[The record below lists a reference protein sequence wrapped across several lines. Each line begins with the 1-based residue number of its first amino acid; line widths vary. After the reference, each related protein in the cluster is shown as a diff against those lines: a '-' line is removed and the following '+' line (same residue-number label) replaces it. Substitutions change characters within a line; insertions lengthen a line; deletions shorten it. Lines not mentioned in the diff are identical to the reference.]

1 MRKEKTKNNPS
12 TEEEKEVLSLS
23 SEPSAQEPTA
33 AAELSKEKTS
43 EKEAVGGNEMPLENE
58 GRDEQR
64 SSLREEKEHEAVL
77 SSPEKKDSSLKKE
90 TAFDAEKQ
98 NEESE
103 KSEKDED
110 AHSAK
115 KSADT
120 PAGLET
126 DEGKKTAPAEKES
139 SACETEKKSR
149 AEKTSAEGE
158 ERPEGEIAAPETAPR
173 KKSIFVKIKERALV
187 WKKVLFDEV
196 NQRSTEIK
204 HAKTK
209 RILVTVGIGIFILCF
224 AAFYFTVG
232 KQIAFFVKKPEEFRD
247 WLEGFGK
254 SAIFIFLFLRVV
266 QTVLKLIPGEALEI
280 AAGCIFGTW
289 EGLLWCLVGSIIGS
303 LIIIF
308 LGKKYGMKIVGL
320 FVSPERMQSLSFL
333 KNKKRL
339 NFTFFLLY
347 FIPGTPKDMF
357 TWLVC
362 LTDENPFLFILI
374 TSIARIP
381 SIVTSTWCGHALIKG
396 NYWLSAGILVGTI
409 LLAVIGG
416 VIYKLTI
423 NKKKPQAA
431 AAGEGEGE
439 NERDSEK

>member
-1 MRKEKTKNNPS
+1 MRKEKTKNTPS

-23 SEPSAQEPTA
+23 SEPSAQESMS

-58 GRDEQR
+58 GKDEQV
-64 SSLREEKEHEAVL
+64 SSPWEEKENEVVL

-90 TAFDAEKQ
+90 RVFDAEKQ

-103 KSEKDED
+103 KAEKDAD
-110 AHSAK
+110 AHFAK

-126 DEGKKTAPAEKES
+126 DEGKKTASAEKES

-158 ERPEGEIAAPETAPR
+158 ECPEGEIAAPETAPR

-224 AAFYFTVG
+224 
-232 KQIAFFVKKPEEFRD
+232 
-247 WLEGFGK
+247 L
-254 SAIFIFLFLRVV
+254 
-266 QTVLKLIPGEALEI
+266 
-280 AAGCIFGTW
+280 
-289 EGLLWCLVGSIIGS
+289 
-303 LIIIF
+303 
-308 LGKKYGMKIVGL
+308 
-320 FVSPERMQSLSFL
+320 
-333 KNKKRL
+333 
-339 NFTFFLLY
+339 
-347 FIPGTPKDMF
+347 
-357 TWLVC
+357 
-362 LTDENPFLFILI
+362 
-374 TSIARIP
+374 
-381 SIVTSTWCGHALIKG
+381 
-396 NYWLSAGILVGTI
+396 
-409 LLAVIGG
+409 
-416 VIYKLTI
+416 
-423 NKKKPQAA
+423 
-431 AAGEGEGE
+431 
-439 NERDSEK
+439 